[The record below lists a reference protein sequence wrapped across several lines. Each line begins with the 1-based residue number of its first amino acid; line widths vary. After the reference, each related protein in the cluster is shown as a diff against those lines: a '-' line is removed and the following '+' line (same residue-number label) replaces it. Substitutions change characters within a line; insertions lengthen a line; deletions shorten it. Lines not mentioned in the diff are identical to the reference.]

1 MKINEKVIWFSLGM
15 ILPIVIGGI
24 FLLKKQIDSDSEPA
38 EKYSMVPDIEVE
50 IPPAEPPEPLVP
62 EQAPPPVIEQTQ
74 KPATAIVAATESPAN
89 EVPETP
95 PTDDPPLVPDAVPEK
110 TVDSPPA
117 GIAEKSVAPANTL
130 EEKPKPV
137 EPEPE
142 PVEKPAPAPPT
153 EYTLKSGDNPWV
165 IAQKFGISTEELLKE
180 NKDLNPKNLHIGQ
193 VLKLPKTAR
202 VVSSEEEIKKMAVA
216 EKPEEEKEP
225 ANGEFEWYT
234 IKSGENPW
242 TISRKLKVDHQQVM
256 ELNKEL
262 NFKDLK
268 IGQKI
273 KVPKKK

>member
-38 EKYSMVPDIEVE
+38 EKYSLVPDIEVE
-50 IPPAEPPEPLVP
+50 APPAETPEPLIP
-62 EQAPPPVIEQTQ
+62 EQAPPPVVEQAQ
-74 KPATAIVAATESPAN
+74 KPATAVVVAAESPAN
-89 EVPETP
+89 EDPEDP
-95 PTDDPPLVPDAVPEK
+95 PTDDPPLVPEETD
-110 TVDSPPA
+110 DSPPA
-117 GIAEKSVAPANTL
+117 GIAEKPVAPANTPD
-130 EEKPKPV
+130 EKPTPAEPDPEPKPV
-137 EPEPE
+137 E
-142 PVEKPAPAPPT
+142 KPPPAPPT

-180 NKDLNPKNLHIGQ
+180 NKDLNPKNLQIGQ

-202 VVSSEEEIKKMAVA
+202 IISPEEKIKKVAVA
-216 EKPEEEKEP
+216 EKSGKEEP
-225 ANGEFEWYT
+225 ANGDFEWYT

-242 TISRKLKVDHQQVM
+242 SISRKLKVDHQQVI
-256 ELNKEL
+256 ELNKDL
-262 NFKDLK
+262 NFRDLK